1 MKEKKMAK
9 NTESVPAAQHAA
21 GVVEAAPTAPV
32 EYPGRTMGVVSL
44 VLSFFFQIPALILGI
59 IAWLWSSKA
68 GVSNVP
74 AKVAVAVSS
83 ALLVLGLLA
92 LIGWVILIAG
102 AVDGVFNFDSFD
114 QMGRGLL
121 RS

>member
-1 MKEKKMAK
+1 MAK

-21 GVVEAAPTAPV
+21 GAAEAAPTAPV